1 MSVIK
6 KVFLGAALA
15 TAAIASQA
23 AIVSVG
29 GVTWDTAA
37 VDADGFS
44 LDFSGNTASVHQ
56 TISAQGVVSGTGTIS
71 GINDS
76 TNFCTGCTLT
86 FSFGGYSLVSGSLPG
101 PNSTGTFMPSYA
113 GGWVDVTVNY
123 ADATSALWLS
133 MVGHEV
139 DGSSLDGLVR
149 ASNGTVRAMSGDGL
163 LDVVGG
169 LAASYFDTDAMF
181 DGADF
186 SFGTVFTSI
195 LSASNAFGS
204 GTFTSKTR
212 VTEVPEPASVALIGL
227 GLVGLAAA
235 RRRKLAK

>member
-1 MSVIK
+1 MNILK
-6 KVFLGAALA
+6 KTFAGAVVA
-15 TAAIASQA
+15 TAAAMSQA
-23 AIVSVG
+23 TIVNVG

-37 VDADGFS
+37 VDQNGLS

-56 TISAQGVVSGTGTIS
+56 TINAQGVLSGTGTIS
-71 GINDS
+71 GINDN

-86 FSFGGYSLVSGSLPG
+86 FTFGGFQLFSGSLPSG
-101 PNSTGTFMPSYA
+101 NVTGTFLPSYS
-113 GGWVDVTVNY
+113 GGWVNVTVNY
-123 ADATSALWLS
+123 GSSSELWLS

-139 DGSSLDGLVR
+139 DGSSLDGLISTR
-149 ASNGTVRAMSGDGL
+149 AGTVRTMSGGGQ

-169 LAASYFDTDAMF
+169 LAASYFDTNAMI

-186 SFGTVFTSI
+186 TFGTVFTTI

-212 VTEVPEPASVALIGL
+212 VAEVPEPASLALVGLGLIGL
-227 GLVGLAAA
+227 AA
-235 RRRKLAK
+235 RRRKQVK